1 MARGYI
7 ARVPVAWIEAGA
19 ATPPGPFPP
28 LPPISGECT
37 AVNVSG
43 AGLAGVD
50 GVYSREAEATGAGA
64 TWNKDATHQL
74 YFYGGAWKLATMGVG
89 VFYLS
94 EGSGVGPPAAGSKNW
109 VVESQGSPPIPTS
122 ITFAVDEKPQPLN
135 VRRRCRGRTVG

>member
-7 ARVPVAWIEAGA
+7 ARVPVAWFEAGA
-19 ATPPGPFPP
+19 PTPPGPFPP

-50 GVYSREAEATGAGA
+50 GVYSREAEATGAAA

-74 YFYGGAWKLATMGVG
+74 YCFSKHPTKQPCRWTLAHRGHSPIYYEASDAVHTEQPPPEGWITSSNTGLVG
-89 VFYLS
+89 V
-94 EGSGVGPPAAGSKNW
+94 PPL
-109 VVESQGSPPIPTS
+109 PTV
-122 ITFAVDEKPQPLN
+122 TCAKQDV
-135 VRRRCRGRTVG
+135 